1 MPVIPTSNITAANSS
16 ICITRGKTK
25 AQLSPLTQQL
35 QLPVQQ
41 QQSQQL
47 QDQPGS
53 VSIVPGASSLT
64 DTAYSPNPVQVSE
77 GATVTWT
84 NDDAQPHT
92 TTSRENVTPDG
103 KFDSGILAPKGTF
116 DFTFTEAGEYPYFCL
131 LHPNMV
137 GTVR

>member
-1 MPVIPTSNITAANSS
+1 LPVIPTSNITAANSS

-53 VSIVPGASSLT
+53 VSIVSGASSLT
-64 DTAYSPNPVQVSE
+64 DTAYSPNPIQVSE

-84 NDDAQPHT
+84 NDDSQPHT
-92 TTSRENVTPDG
+92 ATSGENVTPMA
-103 KFDSGILAPKGTF
+103 SLTLAYWLQKEHLTLPSQKKASIRTSV
-116 DFTFTEAGEYPYFCL
+116 YCI
-131 LHPNMV
+131 
-137 GTVR
+137 